1 MADKKVSELDA
12 IIGADTAS
20 DDLFLIVDS
29 SGSVT
34 KKITREELN
43 NAIERDVLSSIDIN
57 GGTIDA
63 TPIGGTTPAAGSF
76 TTVGTTGDLTAG
88 ANIVVTG
95 TVDGRDVAADGTK
108 LDGVEASADVTDAT
122 NVQAAGAL
130 MDSELTSEAS
140 VKALNQGVAT
150 TDDPSFVD
158 ATFTGTGAV
167 KMPAGTTAQRPTAAQ
182 GQIRFNTTDTTFEG
196 YDGSAWGAIGG
207 DSGEAS
213 LILYEYTATSGQ
225 TTFSGSDDN
234 AATLSYTADNLQVVM
249 NGIVL
254 DPSDYTATNG
264 TSVVLASGA
273 AANDLV
279 NIYAFK
285 SFTVADTVSASA
297 GGTFNGNIVAP
308 KYSTTTTKIET
319 AIFRVNAQSLGT
331 NTTIDADEN
340 ALATGPLTVGSGVT
354 LTVTSGGTLVIA

>member
-1 MADKKVSELDA
+1 
-12 IIGADTAS
+12 
-20 DDLFLIVDS
+20 
-29 SGSVT
+29 
-34 KKITREELN
+34 
-43 NAIERDVLSSIDIN
+43 
-57 GGTIDA
+57 
-63 TPIGGTTPAAGSF
+63 PIGGTTPAAGSF

-234 AATLSYTADNLQVVM
+234 AATL
-249 NGIVL
+249 
-254 DPSDYTATNG
+254 
-264 TSVVLASGA
+264 
-273 AANDLV
+273 
-279 NIYAFK
+279 
-285 SFTVADTVSASA
+285 
-297 GGTFNGNIVAP
+297 
-308 KYSTTTTKIET
+308 
-319 AIFRVNAQSLGT
+319 
-331 NTTIDADEN
+331 
-340 ALATGPLTVGSGVT
+340 
-354 LTVTSGGTLVIA
+354 